1 MLNIFKK
8 KTPTKNIYLDYAS
21 LTPVDSRVLN
31 VFNDTAVNLPCN
43 PSSLYKGGVEAFKKL
58 EQSRADIANML
69 EVQSEEIYFTSGGTE
84 SNNIAIKGTIMSLA
98 KKVSFK
104 PHVVTSAIEH
114 PSVLEVIK
122 SMVLQGFCDATF
134 VPVDE
139 KGVLDIKE
147 FKKSLRPETVLVS
160 IQYVNNEIGTIQP
173 IKEIAKLV
181 RYHRKNITLNDLPY
195 IHTDAC
201 QAPVY
206 IPIRIPSL
214 GVDMLTIDA
223 SKVYGVR
230 GTGLLYKRR
239 GVKLEPL
246 MQGGSQE
253 NDLRPGT
260 ENLAGIMALTGALK
274 ICKDEM
280 SSEVARIRDMRDEL
294 LEHLLEN
301 VQNIKVNGSVKEDER
316 LPNNI
321 NICLEGIDAEFAVL
335 KLDVAGISVSSVTS
349 CRSKNEDSSSYVI
362 SAMYN
367 NKSDGVPE
375 SESAKKTLATNQ
387 PDCSKSSL
395 RITLGRFTTMADI
408 SKAKTLI
415 SKCLTSML

>member
-1 MLNIFKK
+1 MLNFFKK
-8 KTPTKNIYLDYAS
+8 KNLDLGVRVGRNVADKNIYLDYAS

-31 VFNDTAVNLPCN
+31 VFNDTVVNLPCN
-43 PSSLYKGGVEAFKKL
+43 TSSLYKGGVEAYKKL
-58 EQSRADIANML
+58 EQCRKTVADIL
-69 EVQSEEIYFTSGGTE
+69 EVQAEEVYFTSGGTE
-84 SNNIAIKGTIMSLA
+84 SNNLAIKGLVRDIS
-98 KKVSFK
+98 KKVSYK
-104 PHVVTSAIEH
+104 PHVISSVIEH
-114 PSVLEVIK
+114 PSVVEVIK
-122 SMVLQGFCDATF
+122 SLVAEGLCDATY
-134 VPVDE
+134 VAVGED
-139 KGVLDIKE
+139 GLLDLKE
-147 FKKSLRPETVLVS
+147 FKKALRPETVLVS
-160 IQYVNNEIGTIQP
+160 VQYVNNEIGTIQP

-181 RYHRKNITLNDLPY
+181 RYHRKNVTMSDLPY

-206 IPIRIPSL
+206 QPMRVPAL

-223 SKVYGVR
+223 SKIYGVR
-230 GTGLLYKRR
+230 GTGILYKRR
-239 GVKLEPL
+239 RVKLEPL

-260 ENLAGIMALTGALK
+260 ENLAGITSISRAFEL
-274 ICKDEM
+274 CQQERSDE
-280 SSEVARIRDMRDEL
+280 SERVRMLRDDL
-294 LEHLLEN
+294 LEHLIRN
-301 VQNIKVNGSVKEDER
+301 VPKLKVNGSIKEDER

-321 NICLEGIDAEFAVL
+321 NVCLEGIDAEFAVL

-367 NKSDGVPE
+367 SDSGD
-375 SESAKKTLATNQ
+375 SA
-387 PDCSKSSL
+387 DCSKSSL
-395 RITLGRFTTMADI
+395 RITLGRFTTKDDI